1 MPFCRSIPQSL
12 MTALLAWGTI
22 NAQTQPTQQQSAPT
36 PNAAASAQASGS
48 QKSTKHTARK
58 TYVSSSLLSGRSARR
73 SRPVVADPPSP
84 YKIAPSPP
92 RISYAEGKLTV
103 VANNS
108 TLSDVLNAIQ
118 NATGAKIEGV
128 TPTNA
133 DRVFGQF
140 GPASAREVCGAL
152 LTGSGYDF
160 IIMEAPENPGSVQQI
175 ILTARSTE
183 TTSSPGS
190 QVAAA
195 PGTSS
200 GQPPAG
206 DSDDQDMADTNDT
219 TDGNAT
225 GQAPAP
231 EQGQA
236 SQPSQFQ
243 QEPQAQPAAQ
253 GQPAQSPSAT
263 PATHPQHWGVHY
275 PPPQQTP
282 QPTPEQPH

>member
-22 NAQTQPTQQQSAPT
+22 NAQTRPTEQQSAPT
-36 PNAAASAQASGS
+36 PNPVASAQVSGS
-48 QKSTKHTARK
+48 QKSTKHTMRR
-58 TYVSSSLLSGRSARR
+58 TYVSSSSLLSGRPARR

-84 YKIAPSPP
+84 YTIAPSPP

-152 LTGSGYDF
+152 LSGSGYDF

-175 ILTARSTE
+175 ILTARST
-183 TTSSPGS
+183 SSPES
-190 QVAAA
+190 QDASVPGMPSEQPAA
-195 PGTSS
+195 S
-200 GQPPAG
+200 
-206 DSDDQDMADTNDT
+206 DSDGNQNMADTDDA

-225 GQAPAP
+225 AQAPAP
-231 EQGQA
+231 QQGEAPQPLQ
-236 SQPSQFQ
+236 SQ
-243 QEPQAQPAAQ
+243 ENPQAQPATQ
-253 GQPAQSPSAT
+253 GQQAQDASAMAPA
-263 PATHPQHWGVHY
+263 HPQHWGVHY
-275 PPPQQTP
+275 PPPQQTQ
-282 QPTPEQPH
+282 QPTPVQPH

>member
-1 MPFCRSIPQSL
+1 MPFSRSIPQSL

-22 NAQTQPTQQQSAPT
+22 NAQTRPTEQQSAPT
-36 PNAAASAQASGS
+36 PNPVASAQVSGS
-48 QKSTKHTARK
+48 QKSAKHTAARK

-84 YKIAPSPP
+84 HKIAPSPP

-160 IIMEAPENPGSVQQI
+160 IIMEAPENPGSVQRI
-175 ILTARSTE
+175 ILTSRSTE
-183 TTSSPGS
+183 ATGSPEP
-190 QVAAA
+190 QVAGT

-206 DSDDQDMADTNDT
+206 DSDDNQDMADTNDT

-225 GQAPAP
+225 AQAPAP
-231 EQGQA
+231 DQGQV

-243 QEPQAQPAAQ
+243 GEPQAQAQPAAQ
-253 GQPAQSPSAT
+253 GGQPEQGPSAT
-263 PATHPQHWGVHY
+263 PATHPQHRS
-275 PPPQQTP
+275 
-282 QPTPEQPH
+282 E